1 MFSSLAI
8 AVVLAIAGC
17 AALTWRPGPRRDP
30 ARPDP
35 SPASGLTGVAGPAS
49 GPGGTAALG
58 APDGLGSLG
67 SGLGSLTA
75 TRPALVNF
83 VLTRCTPGAAAYQA
97 TILDLAARG
106 FLAARDSASGL
117 WLELPGAPAGPRPT
131 APRWPS
137 PGGPATAAALSR
149 YEQQVLGDMRARLA
163 GPGGAPFQALAEACT
178 ADVPGTWEPFEA
190 KLRAEARRGGLSR
203 PALPATGRT
212 ALQMLAGTA
221 VIAVLAFLVAR
232 GLLPGGASRPGIT
245 SGTAVI
251 VFWCGL
257 GWLGRQDRLT
267 AAGAA
272 LASRWKQ
279 ARTDLAVAAGTWP
292 DAAPAGLEQRAFA
305 VAAGA
310 AHRGGTGGLLGP
322 GIRSTA
328 LPSPAGRGV
337 IHQGDAGALTLIV
350 ASGRIAD
357 INLRHARKY
366 GLPLPGAGDEAW
378 LINRGRASAGAGA
391 GRTADR
397 EAHRH
402 RPGQRP
408 GPGPAARPGRHRGR
422 AAGRTVLWSSLRPA
436 ATPSAGL
443 RGLVRP
449 RRSHRCPRG
458 GSRRARNAGH
468 TRAPGAA

>member
-30 ARPDP
+30 AWPDP
-35 SPASGLTGVAGPAS
+35 SPASGLTGLAGPAS

-58 APDGLGSLG
+58 ASD
-67 SGLGSLTA
+67 GLGSLTA

-117 WLELPGAPAGPRPT
+117 WLEPPGAPAGPRRA

-203 PALPATGRT
+203 PTLPATGRT

-257 GWLGRQDRLT
+257 GWLGRKDRLT

-279 ARTDLAVAAGTWP
+279 ARADLAVAAGTWP
-292 DAAPAGLEQRAFA
+292 DAAPAGLERRAFA
-305 VAAGA
+305 VAAGLPA
-310 AHRGGTGGLLGP
+310 ALPAPPGLAGP
-322 GIRSTA
+322 GRRGR
-328 LPSPAGRGV
+328 PGGCAGPRPPP
-337 IHQGDAGALTLIV
+337 
-350 ASGRIAD
+350 
-357 INLRHARKY
+357 RHAR
-366 GLPLPGAGDEAW
+366 
-378 LINRGRASAGAGA
+378 R
-391 GRTADR
+391 
-397 EAHRH
+397 
-402 RPGQRP
+402 
-408 GPGPAARPGRHRGR
+408 RPGRRCPATGGWSR
-422 AAGRTVLWSSLRPA
+422 SGRTQDWGWA
-436 ATPSAGL
+436 AECSF
-443 RGLVRP
+443 
-449 RRSHRCPRG
+449 S
-458 GSRRARNAGH
+458 
-468 TRAPGAA
+468 